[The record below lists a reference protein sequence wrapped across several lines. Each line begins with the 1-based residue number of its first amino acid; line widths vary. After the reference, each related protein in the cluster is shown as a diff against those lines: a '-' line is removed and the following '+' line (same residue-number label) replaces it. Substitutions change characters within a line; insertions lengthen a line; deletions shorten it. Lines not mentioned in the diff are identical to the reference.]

1 MTKRPIIQNGAL
13 VETNPTTKRPII
25 QNGILIE
32 TNPMN
37 KLHKNSIT
45 ETMLT
50 PLKEKKT
57 KAISKSYTLKSFAE
71 NIKKFRYFEWIT
83 EEEFV
88 SLRELHLKAIKK
100 YIEKDHGRELQQINQ
115 IHTK

>member
-1 MTKRPIIQNGAL
+1 MENIH
-13 VETNPTTKRPII
+13 E
-25 QNGILIE
+25 
-32 TNPMN
+32 
-37 KLHKNSIT
+37 NSIT

-50 PLKEKKT
+50 PLKEKKP

-88 SLRELHLKAIKK
+88 SLKDLHLKAIRN
-100 YIEKDHGRELQQINQ
+100 YIEKDHGKQINKINDQ
-115 IHTK
+115 